1 MLDLEKTDMKKAKDV
16 LGDKLCIYGNVPSA
30 LLVYGSVEEVDG
42 YCRQLIED
50 CASGGGFILGSECE
64 VPWDSKPENV
74 RAVIE
79 AASKYG
85 VY

>member
-1 MLDLEKTDMKKAKDV
+1 
-16 LGDKLCIYGNVPSA
+16 
-30 LLVYGSVEEVDG
+30 LLVYGSVEEVDE

-64 VPWDSKPENV
+64 APWDSKPENV